1 MTVSATAGPIIV
13 FGNEA
18 TPPGTTPRG
27 AQLNPDAGPS
37 LFYAGSGI
45 LDPRAAYTYYP
56 GQSPDSPTVLG
67 WQSADIIAIDAA
79 PLAIVV
85 GNIMP
90 STAVPASGTPLTLV
104 AASAGDITV
113 ADPVRNAVTGALT
126 TALRIGPRPVGL
138 SAGSSSYADIW
149 DPATVYSRGVSV
161 TSNGTTLANVT
172 FTINGYDSYGY
183 PQTEAITG
191 PGAGLTV
198 TGKKTW
204 KWIGSIVPTYTVAPG
219 TTAIVNTADLF
230 GFPVRAASFPYITV
244 YWNGALQLTGTI
256 LPADAAVATSSTGDV
271 RGTFAASPASN
282 GAIRLV
288 VFITIPVAGMAVTTN
303 AALISGMFGVT
314 PA

>member
-18 TPPGTTPRG
+18 TPPGMPARG

-67 WQSADIIAIDAA
+67 WQSADIIAVDAA
-79 PLAIVV
+79 PLALAAN
-85 GNIMP
+85 NIAA
-90 STAVPASGTPLTLV
+90 SQALTPATPMTLASV
-104 AASAGDITV
+104 SAGDITV
-113 ADPVRNAVTGALT
+113 GDTLRNAVTGAT
-126 TALRIGPRPVGL
+126 VTALRIGPKPAGL

-149 DPATVYSRGVSV
+149 DPATVYSRGVSITSV
-161 TSNGTTLANVT
+161 TTSLATAT
-172 FTINGYDSYGY
+172 FTVVGYDSYGY

-198 TGKKTW
+198 VGKKTW
-204 KWIGSIVPTYTVAPG
+204 KWITSVTPSAAPG
-219 TTAIVNTADLF
+219 SNATVGTADLF
-230 GFPVRAASFPYITV
+230 GFPVRCASFPYITV
-244 YWNGALQLTGTI
+244 YWNGAIQLTGTI
-256 LPADAAVATSSTGDV
+256 LPADATTATSTTGDV

-282 GAIRLV
+282 GTIRLV

>member
-37 LFYAGSGI
+37 LFYAGSAI
-45 LDPRAAYTYYP
+45 LDPRAAYTYFP

-67 WQSADIIAIDAA
+67 WQSADIIAVDAA
-79 PLAIVV
+79 PLALGAATIAASQLVV
-85 GNIMP
+85 
-90 STAVPASGTPLTLV
+90 SGTPMTL
-104 AASAGDITV
+104 ASVTAGDITV

-126 TALRIGPRPVGL
+126 TALRIGPRPAGL
-138 SAGSSSYADIW
+138 SAGQSSYADIW
-149 DPATVYSRGVSV
+149 DPATVYSRGISITSV
-161 TSNGTTLANVT
+161 TTTLAAVT
-172 FTINGYDSYGY
+172 FTVVGFDSYGY

-198 TGKKTW
+198 VGKKTW
-204 KWIGSIVPTYTVAPG
+204 KWISSITPNASPGVNATVG
-219 TTAIVNTADLF
+219 TADLF

-244 YWNGALQLTGTI
+244 YWNGAVQLTGTI
-256 LPADAAVATSSTGDV
+256 LPADATSPATSLTGDV

-282 GAIRLV
+282 GTIRLV
-288 VFITIPVAGMAVTTN
+288 VFITIPVSGMAVTTN
-303 AALISGMFGVT
+303 ANLVSGMFGVT